1 MANNNAL
8 AVRNTALAE
17 NPAGFGNKHAIS
29 AVRDRIM
36 SMMPGAA
43 TAPPDVVWAAAQL
56 AVAYKLDPFNGEI
69 YIMKIGSRQV
79 NGQWVDD
86 YRAHVGVKG
95 LRKKAREQAQ
105 FMTEFRDLSPEE
117 VKIARRGDYDPGD
130 VGVECTLWRLDIAQ
144 QCARLNIPYK
154 PFKATGYWRVKA
166 QFRRKDQKWEPDG
179 IPNTWTAHD
188 VAEKRAEI
196 NAIKRAYDLTIDV
209 ADPAAVNDED
219 TVEVI
224 GHRIASHDRDRAG
237 FIERDAEPD
246 TVDGDVLFY
255 HDDLPAVDVVEI
267 DAEESDDLLGDPGV
281 HDAVKGF
288 VEKLRAQDDPS
299 ARKATDKQH
308 KFAVGVIDGITGK
321 GSHRLVFQA
330 IFGREVTGEAPLS
343 NGAAQMFFEYLCR
356 QKSVKADD
364 GTVSKVE
371 NEKYDPTCVEFVGEI
386 YKWASVYLANVDAEP
401 EPVAA

>member
-17 NPAGFGNKHAIS
+17 NPAGFGNKHAIA

-69 YIMKIGSRQV
+69 YIMKIGSRKIG
-79 NGQWVDD
+79 NQWIDD
-86 YRAHVGVKG
+86 YRAHVGIKG

-117 VKIARRGDYDPGD
+117 VKIARRGDYDPDD

-166 QFRRKDQKWEPDG
+166 QYRRNENKWEPDG

-224 GHRIASHDRDRAG
+224 GHRIASHDRDHAG
-237 FIERDAEPD
+237 FVERNDNRE
-246 TVDGDVLFY
+246 VDGDILFY
-255 HDDLPAVDVVEI
+255 PDEPVFEAEIVDVE
-267 DAEESDDLLGDPGV
+267 AEESDDLLGDPGV

-288 VEKLRAQDDPS
+288 VEKLRTTDDPS

-330 IFGREVTGEAPLS
+330 IFGREVTGESPLS
-343 NGAAQMFFEYLCR
+343 NGAAQMIFEYLCQ
-356 QKSVKADD
+356 QKSVKSDD
-364 GTVSKVE
+364 GTWSKVE
-371 NEKYDPTCVEFVGEI
+371 NEKYDPTYVEFVGEI
-386 YKWASVYLANVDAEP
+386 HKWASVYLATDEG